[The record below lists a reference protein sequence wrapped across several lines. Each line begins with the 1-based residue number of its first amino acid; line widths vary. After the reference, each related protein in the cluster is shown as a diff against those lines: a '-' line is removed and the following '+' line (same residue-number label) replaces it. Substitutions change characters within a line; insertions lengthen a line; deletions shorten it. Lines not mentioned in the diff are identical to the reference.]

1 MPSGTSRSRTTA
13 TASPAAPPSFPS
25 TRRSSRRPRF
35 AVRANA
41 LWIGLVPVGL
51 GAFVAYLALSGADP
65 GAPFTATAE
74 WMRVFAGPF
83 VAVWDGASAAFDGA
97 RQLLSGSREP
107 VYFAVAAG
115 DPFVIAAQNLILFA
129 FLVLGLAGTVGV
141 LRRLP
146 VAYGGYMV
154 TALALPLSYPV
165 APQPLMSFPRFLAVL
180 FPLH

>member
-1 MPSGTSRSRTTA
+1 
-13 TASPAAPPSFPS
+13 
-25 TRRSSRRPRF
+25 
-35 AVRANA
+35 
-41 LWIGLVPVGL
+41 LWIGLVPLGL
-51 GAFVAYLALSGADP
+51 GAFVAYLALAGADP
-65 GAPFTATAE
+65 AAPFTAQAE

-83 VAVWDGASAAFDGA
+83 VGGWDGASAAFDGA

-129 FLVLGLAGTVGV
+129 FLALGLAGTVGV

-146 VAYGGYMV
+146 IAYGGYMV

-180 FPLH
+180 FPLHLWLALVVRGKRRRRPALAASAAMLAIASAQFAAWEWVA